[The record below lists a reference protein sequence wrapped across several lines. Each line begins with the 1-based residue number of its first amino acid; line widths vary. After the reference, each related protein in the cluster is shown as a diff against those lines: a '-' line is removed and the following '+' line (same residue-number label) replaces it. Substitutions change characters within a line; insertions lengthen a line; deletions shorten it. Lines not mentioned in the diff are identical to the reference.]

1 MIFGDLVCCVHFVV
15 LFQCCIAV
23 VAVVAPADPPSLP
36 PQPPVAPVTPVA
48 ANETGAGSG
57 LAGTVE
63 ERLTLASP
71 LIQTPPTSGAGSR
84 SLNRSGK
91 YTEDGATMPGEL
103 NEYCRVPQDC
113 RQHAY
118 VCDTRQQVCGCAEG
132 YRADDTGR
140 ICLGAVG
147 RRCMYD
153 SHCVTNAYCKGQMIC
168 TCKREYGFLAD
179 DNWSCQASSARYG
192 TQLPGM
198 HHFLALLAMAIT
210 VPLLRHSPATTNA
223 P

>member
-91 YTEDGATMPGEL
+91 YTEDGATMPG
-103 NEYCRVPQDC
+103 
-113 RQHAY
+113 
-118 VCDTRQQVCGCAEG
+118 
-132 YRADDTGR
+132 
-140 ICLGAVG
+140 AVG